1 MKERIT
7 DFNVLCCL
15 TCVSHG
21 PNSRLHFFLSLSLI
35 YLFAQ
40 QAFPAPTSLCR
51 HRHVQQNK
59 RRPAF
64 GVSLFIHDALQSACP
79 FQVLFQCF
87 CLGSSFFF
95 QLLLQHWLAQTDFHI
110 KNRGGNAYVW
120 GAGICNCLLAYVK
133 NKAFSVFLFYFQFV
147 TRIWDR
153 CWNSAKSLW
162 KTDWSLFFFLTRTR
176 FHILLSAYNWDIYIL
191 MVFGSFASIFFGIYF

>member
-1 MKERIT
+1 MLP
-7 DFNVLCCL
+7 DLCVTRTQQPLALFFELIPYLFICSTSL
-15 TCVSHG
+15 PCAHILVPASTCTTKQKKTCFWSV
-21 PNSRLHFFLSLSLI
+21 LI
-35 YLFAQ
+35 YSWCPAVCLSIPGIISMFLF
-40 QAFPAPTSLCR
+40 
-51 HRHVQQNK
+51 
-59 RRPAF
+59 
-64 GVSLFIHDALQSACP
+64 GLF
-79 FQVLFQCF
+79 
-87 CLGSSFFF
+87 FFF

-176 FHILLSAYNWDIYIL
+176 FHILLSAYNWDI
-191 MVFGSFASIFFGIYF
+191 